1 MEALVSE
8 IMVSLMFTAIEV
20 FLFLLIIGMDFSISL
35 QTQVVQRNNDIFII
49 AVNKKNKEI
58 FRLKM
63 KQLAEEDDEPGN

>member
-8 IMVSLMFTAIEV
+8 ILVSLMFTAIEI

-63 KQLAEEDDEPGN
+63 KQLAEDDDEPGN